1 VSAAAAVHRCLR
13 RDTRS
18 VIVFNESILSGAGC
32 GSVGPSGEASTWRR
46 SADLGAFGAQQRRL
60 SSRSVA
66 DGGAPVQVRE
76 RTRAGTVAVVLV
88 AALVVVLVALS
99 LCNKRWT
106 SGAQP
111 PTGVDVTVSL
121 IG

>member
-1 VSAAAAVHRCLR
+1 
-13 RDTRS
+13 S
-18 VIVFNESILSGAGC
+18 VIVFNESILSGVGC
-32 GSVGPSGEASTWRR
+32 GTVGPSGEAGPWRR
-46 SADLGAFGAQQRRL
+46 SADRGASGAQQRRL

-88 AALVVVLVALS
+88 AALVVALVVLS
-99 LCNKRWT
+99 LCDKRWT

-111 PTGVDVTVSL
+111 PTGVEATVL
-121 IG
+121 PIG